1 MKEYEERAVLL
12 ATNPSML
19 TSLTTRLRE
28 VRMSCPL
35 FDTARWV
42 KYQFF
47 SYLFLLLNDHIKIIF
62 LTRAICFYIF
72 STCFFLYAGK
82 KLYEYL
88 SSRLIFCFVYV
99 YIQVKNLER
108 AYFKMWNLYC
118 TGKHPQPFKVLENDS
133 EFPFDQ

>member
-42 KYQFF
+42 SIIFF
-47 SYLFLLLNDHIKIIF
+47 SYLFILSNDHIKIII
-62 LTRAICFYIF
+62 LTRAIFFYIF
-72 STCFFLYAGK
+72 SMCFFLYAGK
-82 KLYEYL
+82 NVSIPFLL
-88 SSRLIFCFVYV
+88 FNFFCVYV

-118 TGKHPQPFKVLENDS
+118 TGKHPQSFKVLENDA